1 MKRFSLALLGT
12 ALAAL
17 LTACPSTQPPA
28 NEAPVIASFSVSP
41 QAGTAPL
48 QVTLSWNISDPDGD
62 RLTCKIDTDNN
73 GSFEHTLDNCTSSS
87 TRQHTYPAGGT
98 YTVRLVV
105 SDPDGASDEL
115 TKTVTVSTNRAP
127 AITSFTRSP
136 ASGNAPL
143 EVTFSWS
150 VSDPD
155 GDSLACILDVNG
167 DGNAEFF
174 LSPCTSGSQKHTYT
188 ASGTYTARLTVSD
201 AGGLEAQQTA
211 TTTVGPGGG
220 GNQPPVIDAFNRDPA
235 SGTAPLAVTFSWAI
249 SDPDG
254 DPLTCKLDVN
264 NDGTFEHTVTG
275 CTSSSTRQHTYNAAG
290 SYTAKLVVSDGKGLE
305 SNKTVSVTVT
315 SSQPNRPPVISSF
328 AGTPASGA
336 APLQVTFSWAISDPD
351 GNALTCK
358 LDVDNDGSFEYTLGN
373 CTSSSTQKHTYGSAG
388 SYTAKLVVSDPANAS
403 AQQTATV
410 TVSSPNQ
417 APAVNSFSASPSSG
431 TAPLTTTFSWNVSDP
446 DGDSLT
452 CKLDVDNNGTFEYT
466 LDNCTSGSSQ
476 QHTYGAAG
484 SYTARLVVTDG
495 QKENSKTATVTV
507 NAPGG
512 GDPYNIT
519 LRFTGTL
526 TTGQRAAFDAAA
538 AKWEQVITQGFAST
552 SLNIPADE
560 CADGLPAFNGS
571 VDDILIDAA
580 VVPIDGP
587 GGILGQ
593 AGPCYIRTADRLTL
607 YGVMQFDSADL
618 ANLEADGLLDEV
630 VFHEMGHVLGIGTL
644 WNYNRSL
651 LAGAGSSDPRFVGAN
666 AVREWQ
672 ALGGSGNVPV
682 ENTGGAGT
690 RDSHWRESVFN
701 NEIMTGY
708 LDSGANPL
716 SRLTIG
722 SLEDLGYT
730 VNYAAADPYA
740 LPGLKASSAAKT
752 PLNVILI
759 KPKGTMP

>member
-41 QAGTAPL
+41 QAGAAPL
-48 QVTLSWNISDPDGD
+48 QVNFSWNISDPDGD
-62 RLTCKIDTDNN
+62 SLTCKIDADNN
-73 GSFEHTLDNCTSSS
+73 GTFEHTVTGCTSSS

-98 YTVRLVV
+98 YTARLVV

-115 TKTVTVSTNRAP
+115 TKTVTVGANRAP
-127 AITSFTRSP
+127 IIASFTRSP

-249 SDPDG
+249 SDPNG

-328 AGTPASGA
+328 AGTPASGV

-358 LDVDNDGSFEYTLGN
+358 LDVNNDGTFEYTLSN

-484 SYTARLVVTDG
+484 SYTARLVVSDG
-495 QKENSKTATVTV
+495 QKENSKTTTVTV

-526 TTGQRAAFDAAA
+526 TTGQQAAFDAAA

-587 GGILGQ
+587 GGVLGQ
-593 AGPCYIRTADRLTL
+593 AGPCYMRTADRLTL

-618 ANLEADGLLDEV
+618 ANLEANGLLDEV

-644 WNYNRSL
+644 WNYGRSL
-651 LAGAGSSDPRFVGAN
+651 LTGATGPDPRFVGAN

-690 RDSHWRESVFN
+690 RDGHWRESVFD
-701 NEIMTGY
+701 NEVMTGY
-708 LDSGANPL
+708 LNSGANPL

-722 SLEDLGYT
+722 SLQDLGYT
-730 VNYAAADPYA
+730 VNYGAADPYS

-752 PLNVILI
+752 PLNIILI
-759 KPKGTMP
+759 KPKGSIP